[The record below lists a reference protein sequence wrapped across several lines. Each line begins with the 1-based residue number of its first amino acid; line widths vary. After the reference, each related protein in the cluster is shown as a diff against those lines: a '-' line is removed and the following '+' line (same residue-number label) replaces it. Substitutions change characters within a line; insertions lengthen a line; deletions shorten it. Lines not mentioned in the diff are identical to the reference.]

1 MKRNLILLVLFS
13 GCFMAR
19 LPVRAQSNWELKK
32 DEDSIFIYTRET
44 PDSKFNELKVNLEV
58 HGTLQQLRSIL
69 LDVDHYKDWVYA
81 SKSSNLVEKK
91 SDEDLTY
98 YSEMSAPW
106 PLENRDFYSR
116 IKTRLDSLGKKLFVS
131 SCNLAG
137 KYKDK
142 DHLVR
147 VPFLKAEWVATLI
160 GASRIRIEYIL
171 DWNPGGSIPAWIAN
185 MFVTK
190 GPYKSFSLL
199 QKKMALLNH

>member
-1 MKRNLILLVLFS
+1 M
-13 GCFMAR
+13 
-19 LPVRAQSNWELKK
+19 
-32 DEDSIFIYTRET
+32 
-44 PDSKFNELKVNLEV
+44 EV
-58 HGTLQQLRSIL
+58 HGTLEQLRSIL

-91 SDEDLTY
+91 GDGELTY
-98 YSEMSAPW
+98 YSEVTAPW

-116 IKTRLDSLGKKLFVS
+116 IKARLDSLGKKLFVS

-147 VPFLKAEWVATLI
+147 VPFLRAEWVATLI

-190 GPYKSFSLL
+190 GPYKSFTLL
-199 QKKMALLNH
+199 QKKMASLNH